1 MRRYS
6 AKETYHFKEPT
17 HRSHPMDVSQ
27 EDVSQED
34 CLSRNKTL
42 SLPLY
47 STNTVSVS
55 ENKTLSERQCLL
67 LSLEGLLLS
76 LLGDLLGEIS
86 QEDSMGWRYD

>member
-1 MRRYS
+1 
-6 AKETYHFKEPT
+6 
-17 HRSHPMDVSQ
+17 MDVSQ